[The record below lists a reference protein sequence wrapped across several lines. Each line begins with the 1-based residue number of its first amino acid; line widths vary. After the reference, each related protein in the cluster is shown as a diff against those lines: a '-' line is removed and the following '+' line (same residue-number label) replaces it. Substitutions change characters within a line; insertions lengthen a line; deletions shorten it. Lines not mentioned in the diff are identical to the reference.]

1 MQRAPPFPFFPAHA
15 RPYADIHRAMSES
28 LLKSEVSYTLLAT
41 GTMLKIDR
49 IVGMASEPSLAE
61 SLHRLE
67 HADAVEYVTL
77 SEMDTQR
84 HRLRVLTDRGTE
96 CAITLPRTQHLSDGA
111 VLHLDR
117 TRAVVVRMAEQ
128 RWLVLEPADAAAAV
142 ELGYFAGN
150 MHWKVEFD
158 HGRLRIA
165 LQGPVESYLE
175 RLAHFLSSG
184 RVKRVQES
192 NEA

>member
-1 MQRAPPFPFFPAHA
+1 
-15 RPYADIHRAMSES
+15 MSES
-28 LLKSEVSYTLLAT
+28 LLKSEVSYTLLAS
-41 GTMLKIDR
+41 GTMLKIDH

-61 SLHRLE
+61 SLHRLA
-67 HADAVEYVTL
+67 HAGGVEYVTL
-77 SEMDTQR
+77 NEMDTQR
-84 HRLRVLTDRGTE
+84 HRLRVLSDRGTE

-111 VLHLDR
+111 VLYLDQV
-117 TRAVVVRMAEQ
+117 RAVVVRMAEQ

-158 HGRLRIA
+158 RGRLRIA

-175 RLAHFLSSG
+175 RLVHFTSAG
-184 RVKRVQES
+184 RVKRVQD
-192 NEA
+192 ADGA